1 MIKNQEH
8 KKKKN
13 AYWHKWWVIICT
25 MPEKVVN
32 KEKKSSDGVIHKR
45 AHIGAYL
52 EHPEYSGKAIPQC
65 YAK

>member
-1 MIKNQEH
+1 
-8 KKKKN
+8 
-13 AYWHKWWVIICT
+13 